1 MISPAEFIPI
11 AEDCGI
17 IRDIGA
23 WVLHQACTQA
33 MAWLASGLRPTTMA
47 VNVSAVEFRDDKFLS
62 RVFDTLEKTG
72 MHPGSLDLELTEGV
86 LMNRAELTA
95 PILQAL
101 RNRGVQVSVDDFGT
115 GYSSLSYLQKF
126 PLDALKIDQSFVRE
140 INLSGGNTAIVTAII
155 AMARNLGLRVVAEG
169 VETGEQ
175 LAFLQSHQCDEAQGY
190 YLGRPMPPEE
200 FAKLLGRVFKRT

>member
-1 MISPAEFIPI
+1 
-11 AEDCGI
+11 
-17 IRDIGA
+17 
-23 WVLHQACTQA
+23 
-33 MAWLASGLRPTTMA
+33 MA

-72 MHPGSLDLELTEGV
+72 MLPGSLDLELTEGV

-140 INLSGGNTAIVTAII
+140 INLPSGGNTAIVTAII

-175 LAFLQSHQCDEAQGY
+175 LAFLQSHQCEEAQGY

-200 FAKLLGRVFKRT
+200 FARLLVSLHPAVHPHPGSTHKAARRNPARLGKHPQLGAREAAFTSSS